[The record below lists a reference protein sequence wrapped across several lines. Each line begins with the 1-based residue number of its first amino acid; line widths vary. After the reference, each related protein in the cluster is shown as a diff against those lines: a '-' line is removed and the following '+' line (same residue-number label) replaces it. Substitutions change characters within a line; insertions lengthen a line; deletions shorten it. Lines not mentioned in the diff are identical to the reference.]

1 MADLYRI
8 FSDEGLA
15 GLLPY
20 ATNPNSHGYHI
31 LIDKIRAGIPLSFI
45 RTQMEAPHLV
55 VKNGTYQAL
64 FYTTPEKA
72 QEQADNLL
80 AQGYKPTIED
90 LPDGHG
96 RQGAFLWLFDHGPTH
111 ILLDDT
117 ISVPIDDLADDVPD
131 YDGQPTEEHM
141 LRNRALN
148 GATFYYLQQA
158 AAGLG
163 NLEAEIT
170 WTKAMYGGTFLIA
183 CINDVAND
191 YPPLCINV
199 HGRQNLLIYTDWRQ
213 VQMDHIDETPSC
225 ITVNF
230 EMLKNILDSYR
241 GSVLLLNHATCALAL
256 DMDLLEQIEKSA
268 TDTRSHEPTAASIF
282 DREKK
287 GAYSLGQVSEE
298 DWDRVDPT
306 PDFLK

>member
-20 ATNPNSHGYHI
+20 ATNPNSHGYQI

-45 RTQMEAPHLV
+45 RAQMEVPHLV

-72 QEQADNLL
+72 QEQADSLL

-96 RQGAFLWLFDHGPTH
+96 RQKALLWLFDHGPTH

-117 ISVPIDDLADDVPD
+117 VSVPIYDLADEVPD
-131 YDGQPTEEHM
+131 YDRQPTEEHM

-158 AAGLG
+158 AAGIG
-163 NLEAEIT
+163 NLDAELA
-170 WTKAMYGGTFLIA
+170 WAKSMYEGAFLAA
-183 CINDVAND
+183 CLNDPANN
-191 YPPLCINV
+191 YPPLAIKVKDKN
-199 HGRQNLLIYTDWRQ
+199 GILIYTDWRQ
-213 VQMDHIDETPSC
+213 VQMDHIDEIPSC
-225 ITVNF
+225 VVVTF
-230 EMLKNILDSYR
+230 DMLKTILDMYK
-241 GSVLLLNHATCALAL
+241 GSILVLNHATCNMS
-256 DMDLLEQIEKSA
+256 MDTEFLEMIEKSA
-268 TDTRSHEPTAASIF
+268 TDTRKHEPTSASIF

>member
-8 FSDEGLA
+8 FNDEGLA

-20 ATNPNSHGYHI
+20 ATNPNAHGYQI
-31 LIDKIRAGIPLSFI
+31 LVDKIRAGIPLSFI
-45 RTQMEAPHLV
+45 RTQMEAPYLV

-64 FYTTPEKA
+64 FYTTMEKA
-72 QEQADNLL
+72 QEQADSLT

-90 LPDGHG
+90 LPDGQG
-96 RQGAFLWLFDHGPTH
+96 RQAALLWLFDHGPTH

-117 ISVPIDDLADDVPD
+117 VSVPIYDLADEVPD

-158 AAGLG
+158 AARIG

-170 WTKAMYGGTFLIA
+170 WTKAMHEGLFLAA
-183 CINDVAND
+183 CVNDAANN
-191 YPPLCINV
+191 YPPLAVKIKGKN
-199 HGRQNLLIYTDWRQ
+199 NILIYSDWRQ
-213 VQMDHIDETPSC
+213 VQLDHIEETPSC
-225 ITVNF
+225 IIVTF
-230 EMLKNILDSYR
+230 DMLKSILEMYQ
-241 GSVLLLNHATCALAL
+241 GSVLLLNHATCNLT
-256 DMDLLEQIEKSA
+256 MDTNMLEMIEKSA
-268 TDTRSHEPTAASIF
+268 TDTRRHEPTAASIF
-282 DREKK
+282 DQEKK